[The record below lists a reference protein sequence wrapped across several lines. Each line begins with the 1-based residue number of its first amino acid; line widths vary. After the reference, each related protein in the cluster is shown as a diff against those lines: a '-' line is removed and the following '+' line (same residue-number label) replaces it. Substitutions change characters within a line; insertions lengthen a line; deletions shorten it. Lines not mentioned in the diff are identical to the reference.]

1 MSDKEKNKLNIENIK
16 TNDSLKDF
24 INENLTESQ
33 TEKLKEVLSD
43 ENKTKELLNSDLA
56 KQLFKKLTG
65 GDFNGRPW
73 YRKYFVITFKWG
85 YK

>member
-1 MSDKEKNKLNIENIK
+1 MFNNEKGKNDVDKINS
-16 TNDSLKDF
+16 NDSLKNF

-65 GDFNGRPW
+65 GDFNGRP
-73 YRKYFVITFKWG
+73 
-85 YK
+85 

>member
-1 MSDKEKNKLNIENIK
+1 MFNNEKNKMNIENVK

-43 ENKTKELLNSDLA
+43 EKKTKELLNSDLA

-65 GDFNGRPW
+65 GDFNG
-73 YRKYFVITFKWG
+73 
-85 YK
+85 

>member
-1 MSDKEKNKLNIENIK
+1 MFKNEKSKINIDDVK

-24 INENLTESQ
+24 INENLNESQ

-43 ENKTKELLNSDLA
+43 EKKTKELLNSDLA

-65 GDFNGRPW
+65 GDFNGRP
-73 YRKYFVITFKWG
+73 
-85 YK
+85 

>member
-1 MSDKEKNKLNIENIK
+1 MFKNEKNKNDIGNINS
-16 TNDSLKDF
+16 NDSLKDF

-43 ENKTKELLNSDLA
+43 EKKTKELLNSDLA

-65 GDFNGRPW
+65 GDINGRP
-73 YRKYFVITFKWG
+73 
-85 YK
+85 

>member
-1 MSDKEKNKLNIENIK
+1 MFNNEKSKMNIENVK

-33 TEKLKEVLSD
+33 TKKLKEVLSD

-65 GDFNGRPW
+65 GDFNG
-73 YRKYFVITFKWG
+73 
-85 YK
+85 

>member
-1 MSDKEKNKLNIENIK
+1 MFKNEKSNSDLDKVKS
-16 TNDSLKDF
+16 NDSLKDF

-33 TEKLKEVLSD
+33 TKKLKEVLSD

-65 GDFNGRPW
+65 GDFNGRP
-73 YRKYFVITFKWG
+73 
-85 YK
+85 

>member
-1 MSDKEKNKLNIENIK
+1 MNIENVK

-65 GDFNGRPW
+65 GDLNG
-73 YRKYFVITFKWG
+73 
-85 YK
+85 

>member
-1 MSDKEKNKLNIENIK
+1 MLNNEKSKMNLEDVK
-16 TNDSLKDF
+16 TNDSLQDF

-33 TEKLKEVLSD
+33 TEKLKAVLSD

-65 GDFNGRPW
+65 GDSNGRP
-73 YRKYFVITFKWG
+73 
-85 YK
+85 

>member
-1 MSDKEKNKLNIENIK
+1 MLKNEKNKMNIENVN
-16 TNDSLKDF
+16 TNESLKDF

-43 ENKTKELLNSDLA
+43 EKKTKELLNSDLA

-65 GDFNGRPW
+65 GDFNG
-73 YRKYFVITFKWG
+73 
-85 YK
+85 

>member
-1 MSDKEKNKLNIENIK
+1 MNIQYLSVNIDKEKNKLNIENIK

-65 GDFNGRPW
+65 GDFNGRP
-73 YRKYFVITFKWG
+73 
-85 YK
+85 

>member
-1 MSDKEKNKLNIENIK
+1 MFKNEKNKNDIENINS
-16 TNDSLKDF
+16 NDSLKDF

-65 GDFNGRPW
+65 GDINGRP
-73 YRKYFVITFKWG
+73 
-85 YK
+85 

>member
-1 MSDKEKNKLNIENIK
+1 MLNNEKSKMNLENVK
-16 TNDSLKDF
+16 TNDSLQDF

-33 TEKLKEVLSD
+33 TEKLKSVLSD

-65 GDFNGRPW
+65 GDFNGRP
-73 YRKYFVITFKWG
+73 
-85 YK
+85 

>member
-1 MSDKEKNKLNIENIK
+1 MFNNEKNKMYIENVK
-16 TNDSLKDF
+16 TNDSLKYF

-43 ENKTKELLNSDLA
+43 EKKTKELLNSDLA

-65 GDFNGRPW
+65 GDINGRPW
-73 YRKYFVITFKWG
+73 YK
-85 YK
+85 

>member
-1 MSDKEKNKLNIENIK
+1 MFKNEKDKNDIENIK
-16 TNDSLKDF
+16 SNDSLKDF

-65 GDFNGRPW
+65 GDFNGRP
-73 YRKYFVITFKWG
+73 
-85 YK
+85 

>member
-1 MSDKEKNKLNIENIK
+1 MFKNEKRKNDIDNIK
-16 TNDSLKDF
+16 SNDSLKDF

-43 ENKTKELLNSDLA
+43 EKKTKELLNSDLA

-65 GDFNGRPW
+65 GDFNGRP
-73 YRKYFVITFKWG
+73 
-85 YK
+85 

>member
-1 MSDKEKNKLNIENIK
+1 MFNSEKNKMNIENVK

-43 ENKTKELLNSDLA
+43 ENKTKELLNSHLA

-65 GDFNGRPW
+65 GDFNG
-73 YRKYFVITFKWG
+73 
-85 YK
+85 

>member
-1 MSDKEKNKLNIENIK
+1 MFNNEKNKMNIENVK
-16 TNDSLKDF
+16 TNDSLKDL

-65 GDFNGRPW
+65 GDFNGWSW
-73 YRKYFVITFKWG
+73 YR
-85 YK
+85 

>member
-1 MSDKEKNKLNIENIK
+1 MFKNEKSKNDIDNIK
-16 TNDSLKDF
+16 SNDSLKDF

-43 ENKTKELLNSDLA
+43 EKKTKELLNSDLA

-65 GDFNGRPW
+65 GDFNG
-73 YRKYFVITFKWG
+73 
-85 YK
+85 

>member
-24 INENLTESQ
+24 IKENLTESQ

-65 GDFNGRPW
+65 GDFNGRP
-73 YRKYFVITFKWG
+73 
-85 YK
+85 

>member
-1 MSDKEKNKLNIENIK
+1 MFKSDKNKSEIEKIK
-16 TNDSLKDF
+16 SNDSLKDF

-65 GDFNGRPW
+65 GDVNGRP
-73 YRKYFVITFKWG
+73 
-85 YK
+85 

>member
-1 MSDKEKNKLNIENIK
+1 MFNSEKNKMNIGNVK

-43 ENKTKELLNSDLA
+43 EKKTKELLNSDLA

-65 GDFNGRPW
+65 GDFNG
-73 YRKYFVITFKWG
+73 
-85 YK
+85 

>member
-1 MSDKEKNKLNIENIK
+1 MLKNEKNKNNIENINS
-16 TNDSLKDF
+16 NDSLKNF

-65 GDFNGRPW
+65 GDFNGWPW
-73 YRKYFVITFKWG
+73 YR
-85 YK
+85 

>member
-1 MSDKEKNKLNIENIK
+1 MFNNDKNKVNIDNIK
-16 TNDSLKDF
+16 SNDSLKDF

-65 GDFNGRPW
+65 GDLNGRP
-73 YRKYFVITFKWG
+73 
-85 YK
+85 

>member
-1 MSDKEKNKLNIENIK
+1 MFNNEKNKMNIENLK

-65 GDFNGRPW
+65 GDFNGRP
-73 YRKYFVITFKWG
+73 
-85 YK
+85 

>member
-1 MSDKEKNKLNIENIK
+1 MFKNEKDKNDIENIK
-16 TNDSLKDF
+16 SNDSLKDF

-43 ENKTKELLNSDLA
+43 ENKTRELLNSDLA
-56 KQLFKKLTG
+56 KQLFKKITG

-73 YRKYFVITFKWG
+73 YR
-85 YK
+85 

>member
-1 MSDKEKNKLNIENIK
+1 MFNNEKNKMNIENVK

-65 GDFNGRPW
+65 GDFNGWSW
-73 YRKYFVITFKWG
+73 YR
-85 YK
+85 

>member
-73 YRKYFVITFKWG
+73 YK
-85 YK
+85 

>member
-1 MSDKEKNKLNIENIK
+1 MFKSDKNKSDIENVK
-16 TNDSLKDF
+16 SNDSLKDF

-65 GDFNGRPW
+65 GDFNGRP
-73 YRKYFVITFKWG
+73 
-85 YK
+85 

>member
-1 MSDKEKNKLNIENIK
+1 MSDNEKNKLNIENIK

-43 ENKTKELLNSDLA
+43 ENKTKALLNSDLA

-65 GDFNGRPW
+65 GDLNGRP
-73 YRKYFVITFKWG
+73 
-85 YK
+85 

>member
-43 ENKTKELLNSDLA
+43 EKKTKELLNSDLA

-73 YRKYFVITFKWG
+73 YK
-85 YK
+85 

>member
-1 MSDKEKNKLNIENIK
+1 MFKNEKNKNDIENINS
-16 TNDSLKDF
+16 NDSLKDF

-43 ENKTKELLNSDLA
+43 EKKTKELLNSDLA

-65 GDFNGRPW
+65 GDFNG
-73 YRKYFVITFKWG
+73 
-85 YK
+85 

>member
-1 MSDKEKNKLNIENIK
+1 MLKNEKNKNNIENINS
-16 TNDSLKDF
+16 NDSLKNF

-73 YRKYFVITFKWG
+73 YR
-85 YK
+85 